1 MVKTGEFYKKKLKNG
16 LTVLFEKRD
25 IPVISSSVS
34 VKFGGEYESQEL
46 KGVSHFIEHLVFK
59 GTKNRTVKQISE
71 DIEKKG
77 GILNAFTSEEIT
89 SFWNKLPHE
98 HLDIG
103 IDIVSDLSLNPLFK
117 DIEIE
122 KERRVILEEIKMY
135 RDNPQMYVVEKI
147 KDLLYKK
154 PFGMSLAGTPQTMGT
169 ITRKEILETF
179 DSVYSTNNMILTVV
193 GKADFS
199 EICKLGEKLF
209 PTEKKIVEEKIPI
222 MENQSLIEKRRGVDQ
237 ANMILA
243 WHVPSLQDKMRYSI
257 EILDT
262 ILGKGMSSR
271 LFREIREKRGLAY
284 AVKGFLEQDKNYGY
298 EMIYVGTTKDKV
310 KKVKELILQEIK
322 KMQSLEK
329 KDFDET
335 KEQLIGLRKVAS
347 ENSEAV
353 MTSLILEENAGKA
366 EEYYNYEERIKNVKL
381 NDVRKLAKLKAY
393 SFVALLPA

>member
-1 MVKTGEFYKKKLKNG
+1 
-16 LTVLFEKRD
+16 
-25 IPVISSSVS
+25 
-34 VKFGGEYESQEL
+34 
-46 KGVSHFIEHLVFK
+46 
-59 GTKNRTVKQISE
+59 
-71 DIEKKG
+71 
-77 GILNAFTSEEIT
+77 
-89 SFWNKLPHE
+89 
-98 HLDIG
+98 
-103 IDIVSDLSLNPLFK
+103 
-117 DIEIE
+117 
-122 KERRVILEEIKMY
+122 
-135 RDNPQMYVVEKI
+135 
-147 KDLLYKK
+147 
-154 PFGMSLAGTPQTMGT
+154 
-169 ITRKEILETF
+169 
-179 DSVYSTNNMILTVV
+179 
-193 GKADFS
+193 
-199 EICKLGEKLF
+199 
-209 PTEKKIVEEKIPI
+209 
-222 MENQSLIEKRRGVDQ
+222 
-237 ANMILA
+237 
-243 WHVPSLQDKMRYSI
+243 MRYSI